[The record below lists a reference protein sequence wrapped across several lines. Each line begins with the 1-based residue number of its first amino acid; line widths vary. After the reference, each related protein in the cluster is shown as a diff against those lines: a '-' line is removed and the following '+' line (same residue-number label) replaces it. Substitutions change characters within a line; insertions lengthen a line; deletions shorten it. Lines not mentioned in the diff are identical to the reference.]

1 MPFFVYIIIM
11 IAIKRPKIKDFSSLI
26 ELNVTAEQSQFV
38 ETFDHLYEHRDKQDV
53 IYSISDSGTPIGFF
67 ALDQG
72 FEKKFTFVKNR
83 EIGLKN
89 FVIDHRFQRKGH
101 GKATLERLLT
111 YLYTAYPNYDSICVM
126 VEKDNEAAYQCF
138 LSADFKDTNKPFYE
152 NSKQIRILRKT
163 ITAPF

>member
-1 MPFFVYIIIM
+1 
-11 IAIKRPKIKDFSSLI
+11 
-26 ELNVTAEQSQFV
+26 
-38 ETFDHLYEHRDKQDV
+38 
-53 IYSISDSGTPIGFF
+53 
-67 ALDQG
+67 
-72 FEKKFTFVKNR
+72 VKNR

-89 FVIDHRFQRKGH
+89 FVIDHRFQRKDH

-126 VEKDNEAAYQCF
+126 VEKENEAAYQCF